1 MKWVGMKWV
10 GEGSPREAPPLSD
23 PTLPPD
29 SAAHHRSRPVPGW
42 LAQPGPGPRTRRRPP
57 LTHRTPQLRVSGCL
71 RSSGFPVVSAAG
83 LQKPER
89 EGERERGRVLGG
101 PGVHVTEGG
110 AGRLWCSHDRG
121 AGSRGGGRTGA
132 ATMRSSGQGCWV
144 LLISVGLCCV
154 HRARPRNVLL
164 ILADDGGF
172 ESGAYNNSAISTP
185 HLDALARRSLVFRNA
200 FTSVSS
206 CSPSRASLLTG
217 LPQHQNGM
225 YGLHQDVHHFN
236 SFDRVQSL
244 PLLLGRAGIH
254 TGIGLVLQE
263 LRGAGVLND
272 TLVIF
277 TSDNGIPFPS
287 GRTNLYWPGT
297 AEPMLVSSPEHPKR
311 WGQVSEAYVSLLDL
325 TPTILDWFSIP
336 YPSYAIFG
344 TKTVQLTGRSLLP
357 VLEAEP
363 LWTTV
368 FGSQSYHEVTMSYPM
383 RSVHHQNFHL
393 VHNLHFKMP
402 FPIDQDFYISPTFQ
416 DLLNRTTA
424 GQPTGWYKD
433 LHQYYYR
440 ERWELYDRNQDPHE
454 THNLA
459 ADPRYTQVLELLQ
472 TQLVKWQWETHDPWV
487 CAPDG
492 VLEEKL
498 APQCRPLHNE
508 L

>member
-1 MKWVGMKWV
+1 
-10 GEGSPREAPPLSD
+10 
-23 PTLPPD
+23 
-29 SAAHHRSRPVPGW
+29 
-42 LAQPGPGPRTRRRPP
+42 
-57 LTHRTPQLRVSGCL
+57 
-71 RSSGFPVVSAAG
+71 
-83 LQKPER
+83 
-89 EGERERGRVLGG
+89 
-101 PGVHVTEGG
+101 
-110 AGRLWCSHDRG
+110 
-121 AGSRGGGRTGA
+121 
-132 ATMRSSGQGCWV
+132 MRSSGQGCWV

-217 LPQHQNGM
+217 LPQSVVFPGKYKSQSPMGRTCGPVRRGVKDGENLSEDAKSGACEGPASLLAASEWNVRPAPGCPPLQLLRPGAEPATAAGPSWHSHRPFFLYVAFHDPHRCGHSQPQYGAFCEKFGNGESGM
-225 YGLHQDVHHFN
+225 GRIPDWTPQTYNPKDVQVPYFVP
-236 SFDRVQSL
+236 DTPAARADLAAQYTTI
-244 PLLLGRAGIH
+244 GRMDQ
-254 TGIGLVLQE
+254 GIGLVLQE

>member
-1 MKWVGMKWV
+1 MACTRM
-10 GEGSPREAPPLSD
+10 STTSTPLTGCRACRCCWAELAFTQAS
-23 PTLPPD
+23 LG
-29 SAAHHRSRPVPGW
+29 RSTWGRRW
-42 LAQPGPGPRTRRRPP
+42 CIHLILRTRRRMALSSRLGGTSLELNCWSGNSCRRGVTAHSSTCRPFFLYVAFHDP
-57 LTHRTPQLRVSGCL
+57 HRCGHSQPQYGAFCEKFGNGESGMGWIPDWTPQTYNPKDVQVPY
-71 RSSGFPVVSAAG
+71 FIPDTPAARAD
-83 LQKPER
+83 LAAQYTTI
-89 EGERERGRVLGG
+89 GRM
-101 PGVHVTEGG
+101 
-110 AGRLWCSHDRG
+110 D
-121 AGSRGGGRTGA
+121 
-132 ATMRSSGQGCWV
+132 Q
-144 LLISVGLCCV
+144 
-154 HRARPRNVLL
+154 
-164 ILADDGGF
+164 
-172 ESGAYNNSAISTP
+172 
-185 HLDALARRSLVFRNA
+185 
-200 FTSVSS
+200 
-206 CSPSRASLLTG
+206 
-217 LPQHQNGM
+217 
-225 YGLHQDVHHFN
+225 
-236 SFDRVQSL
+236 
-244 PLLLGRAGIH
+244 
-254 TGIGLVLQE
+254 GIGLVLQE

-297 AEPMLVSSPEHPKR
+297 AEPMMVSSPEHPKR

-402 FPIDQDFYISPTFQ
+402 FPIDQDFYVSPTFQ

-433 LHQYYYR
+433 LHHYYYR
-440 ERWELYDRNQDPHE
+440 ERWELYDRSQDPHE

-459 ADPRYTQVLELLQ
+459 ADPRYAQVLELLQ

-498 APQCRPLHNE
+498 TPQCRPLHNE